1 MQIRSL
7 SIKNFKTIKY
17 LRIEAIENAM
27 IVVGKNST
35 GKSIILWAILAA
47 AGEYQVQER
56 DFPEEGGNI
65 EIGLSFE
72 ITPEDIE
79 SFRVMGL
86 VSQYKR
92 AELWRKDFFGKLP
105 SLKDGILT
113 FTFIAGR
120 NGKVRYD
127 DGYKKNNIYIPQILP
142 KIRFIG
148 HDRKITEI
156 EEDILLSQDRK
167 ALAGLREN
175 YCMFDRAKH
184 CRGCFQC
191 YGLLAGKPAQELS
204 LFEAAKVLEYKIN
217 HLNLSTMTEKMN
229 YYFHKNNGDAQDIS
243 YSIDFDIDEMV
254 NVRTSFINR
263 MRNTTGPV
271 ESVGAGTKSI
281 YILSLLEA
289 YTEEENSVPCII
301 MIEDPEIYLHPQM
314 QKVASEILY
323 RLSKKNQVI
332 FSTYSPNMIFNFT
345 SGQIKQVVL
354 DQNYNTTVKEDTDI
368 DEILNDLG
376 YSANDLMNV
385 SFVFIVEGK
394 QDRSRLPLLLEKY
407 YSEIYDEQGRLARIA
422 IIATNSC
429 TNIKTYA
436 NLKYMNQLYIKDQFL
451 MIRDSDGKDPKT
463 LTNQLCHYY
472 RERGRTDQGAIPRV
486 TERNVLIL
494 KYYSFENY
502 FLDPAV
508 MTRIGVVESE
518 TEFYQILYERYR
530 QYLYRLQSFRRLC
543 EERKITIRSP
553 KDLKKNMELIRIY
566 VRGHNLFDIFYGRYK
581 GEKETE
587 ILKRYIDEAPRE
599 TFADILSAID
609 QFVYF
614 DSRKKRPKK

>member
-7 SIKNFKTIKY
+7 SISNFKTIASLK
-17 LRIEAIENAM
+17 IEAIEDAM

-47 AGEYQVQER
+47 AGEYEVQDG
-56 DFPEEGGNI
+56 DFPEDGGNI
-65 EIGLSFE
+65 EIGLTLE
-72 ITPEDIE
+72 ITEGDIE
-79 SFRVMGL
+79 GFYRQGL
-86 VSQYKR
+86 VSKYKR
-92 AELWRKDFFGKLP
+92 RELWRKDFFNKLP
-105 SLKDGILT
+105 SLKDGELS
-113 FTFIAGR
+113 FTFVANR
-120 NGKVRYD
+120 DKKTRYED
-127 DGYKKNNIYIPQILP
+127 AVKKNNPYIPQILP

-148 HDRKITEI
+148 HDRRIMEI

-175 YCMFDRAKH
+175 YCMFDRAKP

-191 YGLLAGKPAQELS
+191 YGLLSKKPVEELS
-204 LFEAAKVLEYKIN
+204 VFEAAKVLEYKIY
-217 HLNLSTMTEKMN
+217 HLNLDAMTEKMN
-229 YYFHKNNGDAQDIS
+229 YYFHKNNGNAQDIS
-243 YSIDFDIDEMV
+243 YAINFDIDEMV
-254 NVRTSFINR
+254 NVRTSVINR
-263 MRNTTGPV
+263 VRNTEGPV

-289 YTEEENSVPCII
+289 YAEEEGSVPSII

-354 DQNYNTTVKEDTDI
+354 DKEYNTRVKEDADI

-385 SFVFIVEGK
+385 SFLFIVEGK

-407 YSEIYDEQGRLARIA
+407 YSEISDEDGRLERIA

-451 MIRDSDGKDPKT
+451 MIRDSDGKDPQT
-463 LTNQLCHYY
+463 LTNQLCSYY
-472 RERGRTDQGAIPRV
+472 RERSRADQETIPRV
-486 TERNVLIL
+486 SPRNVLIL

-502 FLDPAV
+502 FLDPEV
-508 MTRIGVVESE
+508 MARIGVVKSAED
-518 TEFYQILYERYR
+518 FYDILYERYT
-530 QYLYRLQSFRRLC
+530 QYLYKLTSFKKLC
-543 EERKITIRSP
+543 DDKKLKIRSP
-553 KDLKKNMELIRIY
+553 KDIKKHMELIRIY
-566 VRGHNLFDIFYGRYK
+566 VRGHNLYDIFYGRYK
-581 GEKETE
+581 GERETE
-587 ILKRYIDEAPRE
+587 ILKRYIEEAPRE
-599 TFADILSAID
+599 TFADILTAID

-614 DSRKKRPKK
+614 DSRKK